1 MDALFFMLNSI
12 GKFHFFCT
20 SREFTHVVNTLK
32 LLLQVKISKPLA
44 DVSSACWTLW
54 CFLGALATDRMPVI
68 ALENWNEEVLIA
80 YRALQRAIKIRIR
93 GKRRF
98 GYLICHFK
106 TNLITSFTLIL

>member
-1 MDALFFMLNSI
+1 MDALFFMFNSI

-20 SREFTHVVNTLK
+20 AREFAHVVNTLK

-44 DVSSACWTLW
+44 DVSSACWTLG

-80 YRALQRAIKIRIR
+80 YWALQRTIKITIR

-98 GYLICHFK
+98 SYLICHFK
-106 TNLITSFTLIL
+106 TNLITSLH